1 MPECDVDI
9 YMSPFLAASAKH
21 PGGGFIRGSV
31 AQEECLSY
39 ASGLHACLSSAA
51 AAPFYAGKK
60 GTLYTDR
67 WEGLVQKSRV
77 SMRGIPD

>member
-1 MPECDVDI
+1 MFV
-9 YMSPFLAASAKH
+9 SLLLTASAKN

-39 ASGLHACLSSAA
+39 ASGLHACLSSEAA
-51 AAPFYAGKK
+51 KPFYAGTK

-67 WEGLVQKSRV
+67 CEAVGVEVKRERV
-77 SMRGIPD
+77 LRARDIQ